1 MKRIKSRIKEAKLQ
15 FMVKSNILILA
26 IIAFF
31 PYALSAKGIEN
42 HVQDMQDVFPLRS
55 VSIFFI
61 WSQVIWMSRI
71 GLLQELSVRI
81 LLKKILFSLKRNL
94 IITGFGITG
103 D

>member
-42 HVQDMQDVFPLRS
+42 HVQDMQDVFP
-55 VSIFFI
+55 FA
-61 WSQVIWMSRI
+61 
-71 GLLQELSVRI
+71 
-81 LLKKILFSLKRNL
+81 
-94 IITGFGITG
+94 
-103 D
+103 